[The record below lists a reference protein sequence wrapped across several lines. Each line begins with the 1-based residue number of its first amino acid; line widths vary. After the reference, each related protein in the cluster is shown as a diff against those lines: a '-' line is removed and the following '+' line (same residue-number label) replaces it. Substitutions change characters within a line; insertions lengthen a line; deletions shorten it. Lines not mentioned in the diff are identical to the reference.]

1 MCLDYFKFIFTINK
15 MSKITKKI
23 DDFTAKNPN
32 LTKLLLLLTALGIV
46 YCVWLL
52 FFKKS
57 EGYTQTPGA
66 PNLSDLPTL
75 QPPLIHIESPENYCK
90 CICSGSVG
98 TVKTCINKKQ
108 TLINYKNGLNE
119 NANFA
124 ELQQKIGGPV
134 WKNNTC
140 FGSY

>member
-1 MCLDYFKFIFTINK
+1 MAF
-15 MSKITKKI
+15 SKITKKI
-23 DDFTAKNPN
+23 DNFSTKHPA
-32 LTKLLLLLTALGIV
+32 LTNIILLLTALGIA
-46 YCVWLL
+46 YCIWLL

-57 EGYTQTPGA
+57 EGFTQTPGA
-66 PNLSDLPTL
+66 PVMTDLPTL
-75 QPPLIHIESPENYCK
+75 QPPLIRIESPENYCK
-90 CICSGSVG
+90 CICSGSLG